1 MFPRD
6 FTNALAASAAASGV
20 NESSAVII
28 VMVVGKLCKEK
39 SIKAGSRR

>member
-6 FTNALAASAAASGV
+6 FTNALAAAAASGV

>member
-6 FTNALAASAAASGV
+6 FTNALAAAASGV